1 MFLEGLIKRLY
12 KMRIGTRTAISF
24 FAVIMIVLAF
34 TVVALFLLQYGKN
47 IDTKIANSYSPVI
60 SSIKNYSDIIEES
73 GRLSND
79 IATESNPGKQ
89 VRLRHIVNRVYNN
102 HKLDLINI
110 CQEPGLADI
119 KKRIINADRKFEK
132 VMALERKILTLT
144 DSANSY
150 NNARIKAQLLDHKKK
165 VESDLNRITLEL
177 NETSLMAISVFNKLT
192 AQKFA
197 SYRTLSYLLLV
208 MIFAI
213 MLLAL
218 FSVYITNVT
227 IIQPIKELSS
237 ILDEVGEGKIINFQ
251 SDIAREDE
259 IGEMINSAQRV
270 VQGFKTK
277 ELVANAIGKGDYEI
291 NVPML
296 SRKDRLGKALTEMR
310 NNLKAQKQQVEET
323 INSLETTNISLE
335 KKNKE
340 LDEFA
345 YITSH
350 DLKSPLR
357 GINNLSEW
365 IEEDIGE
372 KLSPESKNFFK
383 LLRGRIHRMEALINS
398 ILTYSRAGKNT
409 EDQKIV
415 NTLQLVNQVLENS
428 YLPSDCVV
436 LVDNKLPL
444 VKANKKDLYEVFN
457 VFISNAINHNN
468 SKQPVVNITYK
479 QLGNMIE
486 FCVADNGQG
495 IEEEFHEKIFTIF
508 QTLERR
514 DEIENIGAGLAIGKK
529 IIEDYGGKTWVQSE
543 LDKGAKFFFTW
554 PV

>member
-1 MFLEGLIKRLY
+1 
-12 KMRIGTRTAISF
+12 MRIGTRTAISF

>member
-1 MFLEGLIKRLY
+1 
-12 KMRIGTRTAISF
+12 MRIGTRTAISF

-218 FSVYITNVT
+218 FSVYITNIT

-495 IEEEFHEKIFTIF
+495 IAEEFHEKIFTIF

>member
-1 MFLEGLIKRLY
+1 
-12 KMRIGTRTAISF
+12 MRIGTRTAISF

-132 VMALERKILTLT
+132 VMALERKILALT

-165 VESDLNRITLEL
+165 VEMDLNRITLEL

-428 YLPSDCVV
+428 YLTSDCVV

-457 VFISNAINHNN
+457 IFISNAINHNN

-479 QLGNMIE
+479 ELGNMIE

-495 IEEEFHEKIFTIF
+495 IAEEFHEKIFTIF

>member
-1 MFLEGLIKRLY
+1 
-12 KMRIGTRTAISF
+12 MRIGTRTAISF

-144 DSANSY
+144 DSANSH

-495 IEEEFHEKIFTIF
+495 IAEEFHEKIFTIF

>member
-495 IEEEFHEKIFTIF
+495 IAEEFHEKIFTIF

>member
-1 MFLEGLIKRLY
+1 
-12 KMRIGTRTAISF
+12 
-24 FAVIMIVLAF
+24 
-34 TVVALFLLQYGKN
+34 
-47 IDTKIANSYSPVI
+47 
-60 SSIKNYSDIIEES
+60 
-73 GRLSND
+73 
-79 IATESNPGKQ
+79 
-89 VRLRHIVNRVYNN
+89 
-102 HKLDLINI
+102 
-110 CQEPGLADI
+110 
-119 KKRIINADRKFEK
+119 
-132 VMALERKILTLT
+132 MALERKILALT

-165 VESDLNRITLEL
+165 VEMDLNRITLEL

-428 YLPSDCVV
+428 YLTSDCVV

-457 VFISNAINHNN
+457 IFISNAINHNN

-479 QLGNMIE
+479 ELGNMIE

-495 IEEEFHEKIFTIF
+495 IAEEFHEKIFTIF

>member
-218 FSVYITNVT
+218 FSVYITNIT

-495 IEEEFHEKIFTIF
+495 IAEEFHEKIFTIF

>member
-1 MFLEGLIKRLY
+1 
-12 KMRIGTRTAISF
+12 MRIGTRTAISF

-165 VESDLNRITLEL
+165 VEMDLNRITLEL

-218 FSVYITNVT
+218 FSVYITNIT

-495 IEEEFHEKIFTIF
+495 IAEEFHEKIFTIF

>member
-1 MFLEGLIKRLY
+1 MLLEGFIKRLY

-34 TVVALFLLQYGKN
+34 TVIALLLLQYGKN
-47 IDTKIANSYSPVI
+47 IDIKIANSYSPVI

-73 GRLSND
+73 GRLSYD

-89 VRLRHIVNRVYNN
+89 VRLKHILKRVYNN

-119 KKRIINADRKFEK
+119 KKRIITADRKFEK
-132 VMALERKILTLT
+132 VMVLEKKILSLT
-144 DSANSY
+144 DSANNY
-150 NNARIKAQLLDHKKK
+150 NNARIKAQLLDHKKL
-165 VESDLNRITLEL
+165 VEKEINRIMLEL
-177 NETSLMAISVFNKLT
+177 NETSLMAIGVFNKLT

-213 MLLAL
+213 MVLAL
-218 FSVYITNVT
+218 FSVYITNIT
-227 IIQPIKELSS
+227 IIQPIKELSG

-259 IGEMINSAQRV
+259 IGEMINSAQKV

-340 LDEFA
+340 LDQFA

-365 IEEDIGE
+365 IEEDMGE
-372 KLSPESKNFFK
+372 KLSPESKNYFK

-398 ILTYSRAGKNT
+398 ILTYSRAGKNI

-415 NTLQLVNQVLENS
+415 DSLQIVNQVLENS
-428 YLPSDCVV
+428 NVPSNFVV
-436 LVDNKLPL
+436 LVDNKLPQ
-444 VKANKKDLYEVFN
+444 VRANKRDLYEVFN

-468 SKQPVVNITYK
+468 NKQPVVNITYK
-479 QLGNMIE
+479 HQGNSIE
-486 FCVADNGQG
+486 FCVADNGPG
-495 IEEEFHEKIFTIF
+495 IAAEFHEKIYTIF

-543 LDKGAKFFFTW
+543 LNEGAKFYFTW
-554 PV
+554 PI

>member
-144 DSANSY
+144 DSANSH

-495 IEEEFHEKIFTIF
+495 IAEEFHEKIFTIF

>member
-1 MFLEGLIKRLY
+1 MFLEGFIKRLY

-132 VMALERKILTLT
+132 VMALERKILALT

-165 VESDLNRITLEL
+165 VEMDLNRITLEL

-428 YLPSDCVV
+428 YLTSDCVV

-457 VFISNAINHNN
+457 IFISNAINHNN

-479 QLGNMIE
+479 ELGNMIE

-495 IEEEFHEKIFTIF
+495 IAEEFHEKIFTIF

>member
-1 MFLEGLIKRLY
+1 
-12 KMRIGTRTAISF
+12 MRIGTRTAISF

-495 IEEEFHEKIFTIF
+495 IAEEFHEKIFTIF